1 MVVSAIAKAAHYKL
15 IEAKYNSQAKKQVS
29 HETCYKEK
37 PKMPSIQKLAKSEGQ
52 TQTKYTGGRRI
63 IRHR

>member
-1 MVVSAIAKAAHYKL
+1 MDIIVSAIANAAHYKL
-15 IEAKYNSQAKKQVS
+15 IEAEYNSQAMKQVS

-52 TQTKYTGGRRI
+52 TD
-63 IRHR
+63 